1 VDYLSPGKR
10 KKVKTN
16 VNDDE
21 GVKKILVDYSAII
34 LKLKKRGV
42 LRTNRLVS
50 DVGAFFACKMMGFER
65 VNNPIELGY
74 DALDDKGLKY
84 LIKARKLPSG
94 VKPDVF
100 TVFQSQL
107 KSVDFFVYV
116 EFDGMWDMVRILKI
130 PSNKIVPNLYNRV
143 RITNDL
149 VENFSII

>member
-1 VDYLSPGKR
+1 MSPSKR
-10 KKVKTN
+10 KKIKTN
-16 VNDDE
+16 INDDD
-21 GVKKILVDYSAII
+21 VKKLLVDYSAII

-50 DVGAFFACKMMGFER
+50 DVGAFFVCKRLGLNR
-65 VNNPIELGY
+65 VSNPVELGY

-100 TVFQSQL
+100 SVFESQL

-116 EFDGMWDMVRILKI
+116 EFDDMWDMVRILKI
-130 PSNKIVPNLYNRV
+130 PSNKVVPNLYNRV
-143 RITNDL
+143 RITKDF

>member
-1 VDYLSPGKR
+1 MSPSKR
-10 KKVKTN
+10 KKIKTN
-16 VNDDE
+16 INDDD
-21 GVKKILVDYSAII
+21 VKKLLVDYSAII
-34 LKLKKRGV
+34 LNLKKRGV

-50 DVGAFFACKMMGFER
+50 DVGSFFVCKKMDLDR
-65 VNNPIELGY
+65 VSNPVELGY

-100 TVFQSQL
+100 SVFESQL

-116 EFDGMWDMVRILKI
+116 EFDDMWDMVRILKI
-130 PSNKIVPNLYNRV
+130 PSNKVVPNLYNRV
-143 RITNDL
+143 RITKDF

>member
-1 VDYLSPGKR
+1 VVYLSPR
-10 KKVKTN
+10 KKKKIKTT

-21 GVKKILVDYSAII
+21 DVKKLLNDYSAII
-34 LKLKKRGV
+34 LKLKKQGV

-50 DVGAFFACKMMGFER
+50 DVGAFYVCKRLGLDR
-65 VNNPIELGY
+65 VSGPVELGY

-84 LIKARKLPSG
+84 LVKARKLPSG

-100 TVFQSQL
+100 SVFESQL

-116 EFDGMWDMVRILKI
+116 EFDDIWDMVRILKI

-149 VENFSII
+149 VENYSII

>member
-1 VDYLSPGKR
+1 MSPSKR
-10 KKVKTN
+10 KKIKTN
-16 VNDDE
+16 INDDD
-21 GVKKILVDYSAII
+21 VKKLLVDYSSIV

-50 DVGAFFACKMMGFER
+50 DVGSFFVCKRLGLDR
-65 VNNPIELGY
+65 VSNPVELGY

-100 TVFQSQL
+100 SVFESQL

-116 EFDGMWDMVRILKI
+116 EFDDMWDMVRILKI
-130 PSNKIVPNLYNRV
+130 PSNKVVPNLYNRV
-143 RITNDL
+143 RITKDL